1 MMNVRSASSLPPA
14 PGPFCAVY
22 APLLPLLNARA
33 LSPEQEAPLREHL
46 VDCAWCQNQLAAY
59 TVVEEAVRRQYAT
72 HPSPQPLTL
81 EDIMRASQSR
91 RQSDTQPASASRAT
105 SQPLPRRADPPEM
118 RGRGGDRRRP
128 KPWATLGA
136 VAAAML
142 LVVLAAALF
151 AELRSQTPTPGGAP
165 TASVPATSVPAATC
179 ATALQGATP
188 ATAIPGFTNVTFPAG
203 AVMTTVKSSLGGLS
217 QFTVLETDVCY
228 SGGADDL
235 TGPVSDHHSVIA
247 NLLGAG
253 WSVSSSFP
261 YQGALLQSCTGQ
273 CYQMKNSR
281 YLALEQITSH
291 GASVFT
297 YHLRLVAPPPNPT
310 CNANFANSPIQ
321 GVQTTVEGVPLPPIT
336 YVVPDN
342 AAGLR
347 GYDLCSSG
355 TVASITAFLTS
366 ALPDTGWT
374 KVASNARCFY
384 SDQCWTKGA
393 AVISWHVGDP
403 TNWGIAYHPATS

>member
-1 MMNVRSASSLPPA
+1 
-14 PGPFCAVY
+14 
-22 APLLPLLNARA
+22 LLPLLDARA
-33 LSPEQEAPLREHL
+33 LTPEEETSLREHL
-46 VDCAWCQNQLAAY
+46 ADCAWCQNQLAAY
-59 TVVEEAVRRQYAT
+59 MVVEEAVRRQYAT
-72 HPSPQPLTL
+72 LPSPQPLTL
-81 EDIMRASQSR
+81 EEIMRATQSG
-91 RQSDTQPASASRAT
+91 RQSDMRPASASRAT
-105 SQPLPRRADPPEM
+105 SQPLPRRADPPET
-118 RGRGGDRRRP
+118 RGRGGDQRRP

-151 AELRSQTPTPGGAP
+151 AGLRLQTPGGAP
-165 TASVPATSVPAATC
+165 ATSVTATSVPAASC
-179 ATALQGATP
+179 ATELQGATP
-188 ATAIPGFTNVTFPAG
+188 ATAVPGFTNVTFPAG
-203 AVMTTVKSSLGGLS
+203 AVMTTVKSSLGGPS

-228 SGGADDL
+228 SGAADDL

-253 WSVSSSFP
+253 WRVSSSFP
-261 YQGALLQSCTGQ
+261 YQGALLQPCPNQ
-273 CYQMKNSR
+273 CYQTANTR
-281 YLALEQITSH
+281 YLALEQITDH

-297 YHLRLVAPPPNPT
+297 YHLRLVAPPPPPT
-310 CNANFANSPIQ
+310 CNANFTNSPIQ
-321 GVQTTVEGVPLPPIT
+321 GVQTAVEGAPLPPVT

-355 TVASITAFLTS
+355 DVASITAFLTS

-384 SDQCWTKGA
+384 TDQCWTKGSA
-393 AVISWHVGDP
+393 AISWHVNDP
-403 TNWGIAYHPATS
+403 TDWLIAYHPATS